1 MICVKIDAFKVDWGC
16 IPFKNKSNFNPLHL
30 QWLRCREKGRLQDLF
45 IIGGGG
51 VIDGCRL
58 MVLMGNTLK
67 KISYIYKVSGC
78 KHFILAIFSLNKYIQ
93 INLISLFKCS

>member
-51 VIDGCRL
+51 GDWRVPIDGIDGEHTEKNIIHL
-58 MVLMGNTLK
+58 
-67 KISYIYKVSGC
+67 
-78 KHFILAIFSLNKYIQ
+78 
-93 INLISLFKCS
+93 

>member
-51 VIDGCRL
+51 GGD
-58 MVLMGNTLK
+58 
-67 KISYIYKVSGC
+67 
-78 KHFILAIFSLNKYIQ
+78 
-93 INLISLFKCS
+93 

>member
-30 QWLRCREKGRLQDLF
+30 QWLRCRGGGGG
-45 IIGGGG
+45 GGGG

-67 KISYIYKVSGC
+67 KISYIYKVCG
-78 KHFILAIFSLNKYIQ
+78 
-93 INLISLFKCS
+93 